1 MLIADPTASAAA
13 QAFEVPAV
21 IAGSVNLL
29 RFSAALAK
37 QKKLV
42 PIVWDMPV
50 SELPGWTN
58 HIQAIDL
65 AGA

>member
-29 RFSAALAK
+29 RFSAALA
-37 QKKLV
+37 QAGLHW
-42 PIVWDMPV
+42 PARRGTGC
-50 SELPGWTN
+50 PG
-58 HIQAIDL
+58 HRACQGADRS
-65 AGA
+65 AGRH